1 MVALAA
7 FPLPADNPVGYVVP
21 VVLFAVVV
29 ASWVLLRRHDRSLC
43 EQCLHAMPLDAAASA
58 QRYGRRLA
66 VAHLGQNPRVVVGYL
81 VVLLG
86 SNALLLVGATWAL
99 VLWAGVQS
107 SMVYPVV
114 SHATHRRLQP
124 WCRWCAG
131 GGGGGADVV
140 DAPDP
145 LPVGGTKVG

>member
-7 FPLPADNPVGYVVP
+7 FPLPAGSPLAYLAP
-21 VVLFAVVV
+21 VVVFAVVV

-58 QRYGRRLA
+58 QRYRRRLA
-66 VAHLGQNPRVVVGYL
+66 VAHLGQDRRAVLGYL
-81 VVLLG
+81 VVLIG
-86 SNALLLVGATWAL
+86 SNGLLFLGTTWAL
-99 VLWAGVQS
+99 VLWAVIES

-114 SHATHRRLQP
+114 SHSTHRRLQP
-124 WCRWCAG
+124 WCRWCSDG
-131 GGGGGADVV
+131 GGGDDVV
-140 DAPDP
+140 DTPDP